1 MHIQKNSRPARDLLL
16 KKTLFIQKAFSSS
29 LLISRIPAISIT
41 CCSFEKRLDRV
52 SNRAGL
58 TDYFEDPFVK
68 ASIATD
74 SYVMESMHEKML
86 EIERTI
92 SEAVHQHD
100 PVALHLLQS
109 IPGIGKVLA
118 LVFLYEI
125 GDINRFPS
133 VGTFISY
140 ARLVKC
146 AHESAGKRTA
156 GKNTKIG
163 NVHLKWAFGEAAC
176 LFLRDNERGKN
187 WHQKLVSKYSKAKS
201 LSIIAQRLGRAVYSI
216 LKKRTAFDEQRFYES
231 LN

>member
-1 MHIQKNSRPARDLLL
+1 MTKSIPKKSSILSDVAYFPSRTLILKNGGQLVIFYAGDYIYPEDIQ
-16 KKTLFIQKAFSSS
+16 SS
-29 LLISRIPAISIT
+29 LLILKNSRHQYNIP
-41 CCSFEKRLDRV
+41 SFENRLDRV

-58 TDYFEDPFVK
+58 PDYFEDPFAK
-68 ASIATD
+68 ASITVD
-74 SYVMESMHEKML
+74 SYIMESMHEKML

-92 SEAVHQHD
+92 SESVHQHD

-118 LVFLYEI
+118 LVFLYKI

-146 AHESAGKRTA
+146 AHESAGKRTV

-176 LFLRDNERGKN
+176 LFLRDNEPGKN
-187 WHQKLVSKYSKAKS
+187 WHQKL
-201 LSIIAQRLGRAVYSI
+201 G
-216 LKKRTAFDEQRFYES
+216 E
-231 LN
+231 